1 MLQQQAVDVALT
13 EARMKVKDLIA
24 LLQKEDPEADVIKY
38 NDGGTTA
45 TSSVEAL
52 SREPIKL
59 PQGMQDQAAILI
71 E

>member
-1 MLQQQAVDVALT
+1 MLQRQTIDVALM

-24 LLQKEDPEADVIKY
+24 LLQNEDPEAVVIKY

-52 SREPIKL
+52 SRVPIKL

>member
-1 MLQQQAVDVALT
+1 MLQTLDAALGET
-13 EARMKVKDLIA
+13 EMMVKELIA
-24 LLQKEDPEADVIKY
+24 LLQREDPEALVIKY

-45 TSSVEAL
+45 TSTVETL
-52 SREPIKL
+52 SRVPIKL

>member
-1 MLQQQAVDVALT
+1 MLQRQTIDVALT
-13 EARMKVKDLIA
+13 EAGLKVKDLIA

-52 SREPIKL
+52 SRVPIKL

>member
-1 MLQQQAVDVALT
+1 
-13 EARMKVKDLIA
+13 MKVKDLIA

-52 SREPIKL
+52 SRVPIKL
-59 PQGMQDQAAILI
+59 PRGMQDQAAILI

>member
-1 MLQQQAVDVALT
+1 
-13 EARMKVKDLIA
+13 MKVKDLIA
-24 LLQKEDPEADVIKY
+24 LLQKEDPEAVVIKY

-45 TSSVEAL
+45 TSRVEAL
-52 SREPIKL
+52 SRVPIKL